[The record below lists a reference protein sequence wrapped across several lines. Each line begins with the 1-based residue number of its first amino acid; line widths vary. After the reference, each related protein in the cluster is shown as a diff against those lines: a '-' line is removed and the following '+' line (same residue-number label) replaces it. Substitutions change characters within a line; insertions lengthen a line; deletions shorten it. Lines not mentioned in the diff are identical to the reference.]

1 LILLRCEHTNHSSP
15 IKDLGDSP
23 SQNKLLEAPRLA
35 GGIMNTLIMVGLFVG
50 LAFIL
55 AAGLFSVA
63 NDLRL
68 RIEYPPL
75 AHPDGDDEAE
85 TELANDAS
93 PLSQSSLRS

>member
-1 LILLRCEHTNHSSP
+1 
-15 IKDLGDSP
+15 
-23 SQNKLLEAPRLA
+23 
-35 GGIMNTLIMVGLFVG
+35 MNTLIIVGLFVG

-68 RIEYPPL
+68 RIEYPPM
-75 AHPDGDDEAE
+75 AHPDGDEEAEE

-93 PLSQSSLRS
+93 PLPQSSSRS